1 MGHLKTA
8 TGNFRIEIEG
18 PEGAPALMLSN
29 SLGTDLHMWDPQ
41 IPALARKFRVIR
53 YDSRGHGGSIAEPG
67 PYSIAMLGQDALA
80 IMDALALPKTHWLGL
95 SLGGMVGQ
103 WLLAHAP
110 ARLGRVVLANTS
122 SFMPDARPW
131 NTRIVNVQKNGMAS
145 VTGAVIE
152 RWFTPEFQSRNPAA
166 VERIADMLR
175 LTPTQGY
182 IAACAAVRDMDQRET
197 IRRANNPTLVIAGT
211 RDPATPP
218 SLCKNIVEAIAD
230 AQYVEFDT
238 AHLSNIEE
246 PEAFTSAVI
255 TFLFAKAAKKSAAK
269 KAPAKK
275 APAKK
280 KTAKKKRAAKKPAG
294 KTKVKKAAGKA
305 AKKTT
310 KKTTKKTVKK
320 AVKKA
325 VRKKATVKAVAKKI
339 ARRPAPKKTARKA
352 ATKTKKR
359 SAR

>member
-53 YDSRGHGGSIAEPG
+53 YDSRGHGRSIAEAG

-110 ARLGRVVLANTS
+110 ARLGRAVLANTS

-131 NTRIVNVQKNGMAS
+131 NARIVNVQKNGMAS

-197 IRRANNPTLVIAGT
+197 IRRAGNPTLIIAGT

-218 SLCKNIVEAIAD
+218 SLCKHIVEAIPD

-246 PEAFTSAVI
+246 PEAFTSAVMN
-255 TFLFAKAAKKSAAK
+255 FLSAKAIKPASKKPAAKKAAK
-269 KAPAKK
+269 KAP
-275 APAKK
+275 
-280 KTAKKKRAAKKPAG
+280 AKKKRAAKKPAG
-294 KTKVKKAAGKA
+294 QPAVKKA
-305 AKKTT
+305 AKKTA
-310 KKTTKKTVKK
+310 KK

-325 VRKKATVKAVAKKI
+325 AKKAVKKAAKKTVRKAAAKKI
-339 ARRPAPKKTARKA
+339 VRRAAPKKTARKA
-352 ATKTKKR
+352 VKKAKKR

>member
-1 MGHLKTA
+1 MGQLKTA

-53 YDSRGHGGSIAEPG
+53 YDSRGHGSSIAEPG

-80 IMDALALPKTHWLGL
+80 IMDALNLPKTHWLGL

-110 ARLGRVVLANTS
+110 ERIGRAILANTS

-131 NTRIVNVQKNGMAS
+131 NTRILHVQKNGMAS

-175 LTPTQGY
+175 LTPAQGY

-197 IRRANNPTLVIAGT
+197 IRRANHPTLIIAGT

-246 PEAFTSAVI
+246 PEAFTNAAL
-255 TFLFAKAAKKSAAK
+255 TFLLAKSARPAAKKSAAK
-269 KAPAKK
+269 KSATKK
-275 APAKK
+275 AV
-280 KTAKKKRAAKKPAG
+280 AKKKRAAKKPAG
-294 KTKVKKAAGKA
+294 KPAVKKAAGKA

-310 KKTTKKTVKK
+310 KKTVKKTAAKK
-320 AVKKA
+320 GKKKTA
-325 VRKKATVKAVAKKI
+325 IKAAAKKI
-339 ARRPAPKKTARKA
+339 VRRAAPKKTARKA
-352 ATKTKKR
+352 VKKAKKR